1 MFLLFRDHLE
11 QLRDSKI
18 QAEQRCLTCMREVD
32 EQRAVVSALRE
43 ENARLISE
51 AEEGQREKKGYV
63 ERIEQLEGKV
73 KSLKTECK
81 RLEEERDRMV
91 LEADRNEEQFR
102 ELEKRLENEK
112 MISEGQ
118 AAELKQLNAEKL
130 LRAQHHIVEAS
141 ESDT

>member
-1 MFLLFRDHLE
+1 
-11 QLRDSKI
+11 
-18 QAEQRCLTCMREVD
+18 MREVD

-43 ENARLISE
+43 ENARVISE

-91 LEADRNEEQFR
+91 LEVDRNEEELR

-112 MISEGQ
+112 IYASVRIPRLTVEIFMIGKTADISGTACAAQ
-118 AAELKQLNAEKL
+118 ASTSKY
-130 LRAQHHIVEAS
+130 
-141 ESDT
+141 T

>member
-1 MFLLFRDHLE
+1 M
-11 QLRDSKI
+11 
-18 QAEQRCLTCMREVD
+18 
-32 EQRAVVSALRE
+32 
-43 ENARLISE
+43 ISE

-102 ELEKRLENEK
+102 ELEKRL
-112 MISEGQ
+112 
-118 AAELKQLNAEKL
+118 
-130 LRAQHHIVEAS
+130 
-141 ESDT
+141 